1 MNRHGMVPW
10 TNILLLVANTNQM
23 HRLRM
28 RSDLSIALPGLDGVL
43 RSKMSHSNLAQ
54 RSARSNRSSRRAL
67 QVKLVESTAW
77 LLRMNS
83 LIVGGRIISA
93 IQKMLANR

>member
-1 MNRHGMVPW
+1 
-10 TNILLLVANTNQM
+10 M

-67 QVKLVESTAW
+67 QVELVESTAL
-77 LLRMNS
+77 LLRMNG
-83 LIVGGRIISA
+83 LNVGGRIVSA
-93 IQKMLANR
+93 IQKLLAIR